1 MRVCVKL
8 CRQDWGD
15 VDGDVYSRLFLQ
27 ELEHHRVVACAV
39 KPSPRKQCCSRREIL
54 ILWLVEVPQEA
65 YREQLR
71 HGQER
76 PYLPSV
82 RASCGIAAGHKSW
95 LVRRWADI
103 RRAVHRVRHWGVQAY
118 ACELVFWDPIIRLI
132 VEAAPLRQGTA
143 GSSSP

>member
-8 CRQDWGD
+8 CRQDRGD
-15 VDGDVYSRLFLQ
+15 VDGDVHSRLFLQ

-71 HGQER
+71 HGQEC
-76 PYLPSV
+76 PCLPSV
-82 RASCGIAAGHKSW
+82 RVSCGIAAGHKSW
-95 LVRRWADI
+95 LSQHWAGI
-103 RRAVHRVRHWGVQAY
+103 LRAPHSVQCWGTQAY
-118 ACELVFWDPIIRLI
+118 AYKVVCRDPIIRLI
-132 VEAAPLRQGTA
+132 VEAAPLMRGTV
-143 GSSSP
+143 GSF